1 MSAGSYGTAK
11 HVDILRRWQQPGDIT
26 DVPRMDASLASQWD
40 VGFSDRWLTDA
51 SFFNLRQANLA
62 YTFDSEVAEKIGL
75 SYLRLYAT
83 AENVFSINA
92 RKGLNVQQQFNGNT
106 SNVFTPSR
114 IISFGLNLKL

>member
-1 MSAGSYGTAK
+1 MSSGGYGTAK
-11 HVDILRRWQQPGDIT
+11 SIDILSRWQQPGDIT
-26 DVPRMDASLASQWD
+26 DVPRMDAALASQWS
-40 VGFSDRWLTDA
+40 VTSDRWLIDA
-51 SFFNLRQANLA
+51 SNLNLRQANFA
-62 YTFDSEVAEKIGL
+62 YTFDSETAEKIGV
-75 SYLRLYAT
+75 SYLRIYAS